1 MADELILLDSK
12 SISMIHSYIIISI
25 TVLFSVMMLVM
36 LGQRLKIAYPI
47 FLVISGLIISL
58 IPGMPRLEI
67 EPDLV
72 FLIFLPPILFEAAWF
87 TSWQDFHKW
96 KKQIFSMAFG
106 LVFLTS
112 VVVAYVSSSIIPGL
126 TLAMGFLLG
135 GVNSP
140 PDAVAATSVLKHIKV
155 PKKITSVLEGES
167 LINDASSLIVFKFAL
182 AAVISGQFIF
192 TDALQDFFIMSIGGT
207 AIGLIMGLLFGYL
220 LRIIPSNS
228 NIDTIIT
235 LIVPYAMYIAAEHF
249 HFSGVLAVVAGG
261 LLMAYN
267 SHCYLSHTSRIQ
279 AGSVWAVLIFLMNT
293 IIFILIGLELP
304 IVVEG
309 MKEYTI
315 AEGIYYSV
323 IIGGCI
329 ILTRILY
336 SYAIVYIPRLI
347 SKNKSKEPKPDW
359 KEPFIISFA
368 AMRGVVSLA
377 AALSIPAFLPNG
389 EAFPHRN
396 IILFVTFVI
405 ILITLVGQGL
415 LLSPVLKFLKIK
427 EAESNMPEEKQEML
441 LMRKLK
447 EIALEKL
454 KSDYAEQI
462 EKNSLIRHQKYKL
475 ENELMMMIDKVQCM
489 ETSKDLAGVISENKE
504 MLRQIIQSQ
513 RNEIH
518 RIKREKTFD
527 DHVLRSIE
535 MQLDF
540 EEAKITG
547 FRME

>member
-1 MADELILLDSK
+1 
-12 SISMIHSYIIISI
+12 MIHSYVIISI
-25 TVLFSVMMLVM
+25 VVLLSVMILVM
-36 LGQRLKIAYPI
+36 IGQKLKVAYPI
-47 FLVISGLIISL
+47 FLVIAGLLISFV
-58 IPGMPRLEI
+58 PGMPRIEI

-96 KKQIFSMAFG
+96 RKQIFSMAFG

-112 VVVAYVSSSIIPGL
+112 IVVAYLSSSIIPGL
-126 TLAMGFLLG
+126 TVAMGFLLG

-140 PDAVAATSVLKHIKV
+140 PDAVAATSVLKHMKI
-155 PKKITSVLEGES
+155 PKKITNILEGES

-182 AAVISGQFIF
+182 AAVISGQFIWK
-192 TDALQDFFIMSIGGT
+192 DAVQDFFTMAIGGI
-207 AIGLIMGLLFGYL
+207 AVGVAVGFLFGAL
-220 LRIIPSNS
+220 LRIIPTNS
-228 NIDTIIT
+228 NIDTVIT
-235 LIVPYAMYIAAEHF
+235 LIVPYIMYVGAEHF

-261 LLMAYN
+261 LLMSYN

-279 AGSVWAVLIFLMNT
+279 SGNVWSVLIFLMNT

-309 MKEYTI
+309 LTDYTI
-315 AEGIYYSV
+315 SEGIFYSV
-323 IIGGCI
+323 VIGGAIIG
-329 ILTRILY
+329 TRIVY
-336 SYAIVYIPRLI
+336 SYALMYFPRLC
-347 SKNKSKEPKPDW
+347 SKELRLKVPKPDW
-359 KEPFIISFA
+359 REPFIISFA

-415 LLSPVLKFLKIK
+415 LLAPILKLLNIQDAGS
-427 EAESNMPEEKQEML
+427 ELPEEKQEVI

-447 EIALEKL
+447 ETALHKL
-454 KSDYAEQI
+454 ENDFSELAVS
-462 EKNSLIRHQKYKL
+462 NSLVRHQKHKL
-475 ENELMMMIDKVQCM
+475 ENEMMLMADKAQCM
-489 ETSKDLAGVISENKE
+489 ASTGDSVTAINQNKDV
-504 MLRQIIQSQ
+504 LRQIIQAQ
-513 RNEIH
+513 RNELH
-518 RIKREKTFD
+518 RMKKEKIFD
-527 DHVLRSIE
+527 DHVMRTIE

-540 EEAKITG
+540 DEAKITG
-547 FRME
+547 FSHG

>member
-1 MADELILLDSK
+1 
-12 SISMIHSYIIISI
+12 MIHSYVIISI
-25 TVLFSVMMLVM
+25 TVLFCVMMLVM
-36 LGQRLKIAYPI
+36 IGQKLRIAYPI
-47 FLVISGLIISL
+47 FLVISGLIISF

-67 EPDLV
+67 QPDLV

-140 PDAVAATSVLKHIKV
+140 PDAVAATSVLKHLKV

-182 AAVISGQFIF
+182 AAVITGQFIF
-192 TDALQDFFIMSIGGT
+192 TEAIGDFFIMAIGGT
-207 AIGLIMGLLFGYL
+207 AIGLASGLLFGYL

-235 LIVPYAMYIAAEHF
+235 LIIPYAMYIGAEHF

-261 LLMAYN
+261 LVMSYN

-279 AGSVWAVLIFLMNT
+279 AGSVWSVLIYLMNT
-293 IIFILIGLELP
+293 AIFILIGLELP

-315 AEGIYYSV
+315 SEGIFYSV
-323 IIGGCI
+323 VIGGCI

-336 SYAIVYIPRLI
+336 AYLVTYLPWFLFKR
-347 SKNKSKEPKPDW
+347 KKEPKPGW

-377 AALSIPAFLPNG
+377 AVLSIPAFLPNG

-396 IILFVTFVI
+396 IMLFVTFVI

-415 LLSPVLKFLKIK
+415 LLPWVLKLLKIK
-427 EAESNMPEEKQEML
+427 EPDSDLPPEKQEII
-441 LMRKLK
+441 LMKKLK
-447 EIALEKL
+447 EIALNKL
-454 KSDYAEQI
+454 ENDYAEKI
-462 EKNSLIRHQKYKL
+462 ENNKMIRHQKHKL
-475 ENELMMMIDKVQCM
+475 ENELMLMIDKTQCM
-489 ETSKDLAGVISENKE
+489 ESSVDFTATMSENKE
-504 MLRQIIQSQ
+504 ILRQIIQSQ

-518 RIKREKTFD
+518 RIKRDKIFD
-527 DHVLRSIE
+527 DHVLRTIE

-547 FRME
+547 FKTD

>member
-1 MADELILLDSK
+1 
-12 SISMIHSYIIISI
+12 MIHTYVIISI
-25 TVLFSVMMLVM
+25 AVLLSVMILVM
-36 LGQRLKIAYPI
+36 IGQKLKVAYPI
-47 FLVISGLIISL
+47 FLVIAGLLISL
-58 IPGMPRLEI
+58 VPGMPHIEI

-96 KKQIFSMAFG
+96 RKQIFSMAFG

-112 VVVAYVSSSIIPGL
+112 IVVAYLSSSLIPGL
-126 TLAMGFLLG
+126 TVAMGFLLG

-140 PDAVAATSVLKHIKV
+140 PDAVAATSVLRNMKI
-155 PKKITSVLEGES
+155 PKKITSILEGES

-192 TDALQDFFIMSIGGT
+192 REAVQDFFMMAIGGI
-207 AIGLIMGLLFGYL
+207 AVGVGAGFLFGAL
-220 LRIIPSNS
+220 LRKIPTNS

-235 LIVPYAMYIAAEHF
+235 LIVPYIMYVGAEHF

-261 LLMAYN
+261 LLMSYN

-279 AGSVWAVLIFLMNT
+279 SGNVWSVLIFLMNT

-304 IVVEG
+304 VVVAA
-309 MKEYTI
+309 MKDYTI
-315 AEGIYYSV
+315 SEGIFYSIV
-323 IIGGCI
+323 IGGAI

-336 SYAIVYIPRLI
+336 SYALMYFPRICSRELRL
-347 SKNKSKEPKPDW
+347 KVPKPDW
-359 KEPFIISFA
+359 REPFIISFA

-415 LLSPVLKFLKIK
+415 LLAPILKILKIK
-427 EAESNMPEEKQEML
+427 DAGSELPEEKQEVI

-447 EIALEKL
+447 ETALQKL
-454 KSDYAEQI
+454 DNDFSDLA
-462 EKNSLIRHQKYKL
+462 EKNSLVKHQKHKL
-475 ENELMMMIDKVQCM
+475 ENEMMMMADKAQCM
-489 ETSKDLAGVISENKE
+489 ASTGDYVSAMNENKDV
-504 MLRQIIQSQ
+504 LRQVIQAQ
-513 RNEIH
+513 RNELH
-518 RIKREKTFD
+518 RLKREKVFD
-527 DHVLRSIE
+527 DHVMRTIE

-540 EEAKITG
+540 DEAKITG
-547 FRME
+547 FSHS

>member
-1 MADELILLDSK
+1 
-12 SISMIHSYIIISI
+12 MIHSYVIISI
-25 TVLFSVMMLVM
+25 VVLLSVMILVM
-36 LGQRLKIAYPI
+36 IGQKLKVAYPI
-47 FLVISGLIISL
+47 FLVIAGLLISFV
-58 IPGMPRLEI
+58 PGMPRIEI

-96 KKQIFSMAFG
+96 RKQIFSMAFG

-112 VVVAYVSSSIIPGL
+112 IVVAYLSSSIIPGL
-126 TLAMGFLLG
+126 TVAMGFLLG

-140 PDAVAATSVLKHIKV
+140 PDAVAATSVLKHMKI
-155 PKKITSVLEGES
+155 PKKITNILEGES

-182 AAVISGQFIF
+182 AAVISGQFIWK
-192 TDALQDFFIMSIGGT
+192 DAVQDFFTMAIGGI
-207 AIGLIMGLLFGYL
+207 AVGVAVGFLFGAL
-220 LRIIPSNS
+220 LRIIPTNS
-228 NIDTIIT
+228 NIDTVIT
-235 LIVPYAMYIAAEHF
+235 LIVPYIMYVGAEHF

-261 LLMAYN
+261 LLMSYN

-279 AGSVWAVLIFLMNT
+279 SGNVWSVLIFLMNT

-309 MKEYTI
+309 LTDYTI
-315 AEGIYYSV
+315 SEGIFYSV
-323 IIGGCI
+323 VIGGAIIG
-329 ILTRILY
+329 TRIVY
-336 SYAIVYIPRLI
+336 SYALMYFPRLC
-347 SKNKSKEPKPDW
+347 SKELRLKVPKPDW
-359 KEPFIISFA
+359 REPFIISFA

-415 LLSPVLKFLKIK
+415 LLAPILKLLNIQDAGS
-427 EAESNMPEEKQEML
+427 ELPEEKQEVI

-447 EIALEKL
+447 ETALHKL
-454 KSDYAEQI
+454 ENDFSELAVS
-462 EKNSLIRHQKYKL
+462 NSLVRHQKHKL
-475 ENELMMMIDKVQCM
+475 ENEMMLMADKAKCM
-489 ETSKDLAGVISENKE
+489 ASTGDYVTAINQNKDV
-504 MLRQIIQSQ
+504 LRQIIQAQ
-513 RNEIH
+513 RNELH
-518 RIKREKTFD
+518 RMKKEKIFD
-527 DHVLRSIE
+527 DHVMRTIE

-540 EEAKITG
+540 DEAKITG
-547 FRME
+547 FSHG

>member
-1 MADELILLDSK
+1 
-12 SISMIHSYIIISI
+12 MI
-25 TVLFSVMMLVM
+25 LVM
-36 LGQRLKIAYPI
+36 IGQKLKVAYPI
-47 FLVISGLIISL
+47 FLVIAGLLISL
-58 IPGMPRLEI
+58 VPGMPHIEI

-96 KKQIFSMAFG
+96 RKQIFSMAFG

-112 VVVAYVSSSIIPGL
+112 IVVAYLSSSLIPGL
-126 TLAMGFLLG
+126 TVAMGFLLG

-140 PDAVAATSVLKHIKV
+140 PDAVAATSVLRNMKI
-155 PKKITSVLEGES
+155 PKKITSILEGES

-192 TDALQDFFIMSIGGT
+192 REAVQDFFMMAIGGI
-207 AIGLIMGLLFGYL
+207 AVGVGAGFLFGAL
-220 LRIIPSNS
+220 LRKIPTNS

-235 LIVPYAMYIAAEHF
+235 LIVPYIMYVGAEHF

-261 LLMAYN
+261 LLMSYN

-279 AGSVWAVLIFLMNT
+279 SGNVWSVLIFLMNT

-304 IVVEG
+304 VVVAA
-309 MKEYTI
+309 MKDYTI
-315 AEGIYYSV
+315 SEGIFYSV
-323 IIGGCI
+323 IIGGAI
-329 ILTRILY
+329 IFTRILY
-336 SYAIVYIPRLI
+336 SYALMYFPRICSRELRL
-347 SKNKSKEPKPDW
+347 KVPKPDW
-359 KEPFIISFA
+359 REPFIISFA

-415 LLSPVLKFLKIK
+415 LLAPILKILKIK
-427 EAESNMPEEKQEML
+427 DAGSELPEEKQEVI

-447 EIALEKL
+447 ETALQKL
-454 KSDYAEQI
+454 DNDFSDLA
-462 EKNSLIRHQKYKL
+462 EKNSLVKHQKHKL
-475 ENELMMMIDKVQCM
+475 ENEMMMMADKAQCM
-489 ETSKDLAGVISENKE
+489 ASTGDYVSAMNENKDV
-504 MLRQIIQSQ
+504 LRQVIQAQ
-513 RNEIH
+513 RNELH
-518 RIKREKTFD
+518 RLKREKVFD
-527 DHVLRSIE
+527 DHVMRTIE

-540 EEAKITG
+540 DEAKITG
-547 FRME
+547 FSHS

>member
-1 MADELILLDSK
+1 
-12 SISMIHSYIIISI
+12 MIHSYVIISI
-25 TVLFSVMMLVM
+25 VVLLSVMILVM
-36 LGQRLKIAYPI
+36 IGQKLKVAYPI
-47 FLVISGLIISL
+47 FLVIAGLLISFV
-58 IPGMPRLEI
+58 PGMPRVEI

-96 KKQIFSMAFG
+96 RKQIFSMAFG

-112 VVVAYVSSSIIPGL
+112 IVVAYLSSSIIPGL
-126 TLAMGFLLG
+126 TVAMGFLLG

-140 PDAVAATSVLKHIKV
+140 PDAVAATSVLKHMKI
-155 PKKITSVLEGES
+155 PKKITNILEGES

-182 AAVISGQFIF
+182 AAVISGQFIWR
-192 TDALQDFFIMSIGGT
+192 DAVQDFFTMAIGGIVVGV
-207 AIGLIMGLLFGYL
+207 AVGFLFGAL
-220 LRIIPSNS
+220 LKIIPTNS
-228 NIDTIIT
+228 NIDTVIT
-235 LIVPYAMYIAAEHF
+235 LIVPYIMYVGAEHF

-261 LLMAYN
+261 LLMSYN

-279 AGSVWAVLIFLMNT
+279 SGNVWSVLIFLMNT

-309 MKEYTI
+309 LTDYTI
-315 AEGIYYSV
+315 SEGIFYSV
-323 IIGGCI
+323 VIGGAIIG
-329 ILTRILY
+329 TRIVY
-336 SYAIVYIPRLI
+336 SYALMYFPRLC
-347 SKNKSKEPKPDW
+347 SKELRLKVPKPDW
-359 KEPFIISFA
+359 REPFIISFA

-415 LLSPVLKFLKIK
+415 LLAPILKLLNIQDAGS
-427 EAESNMPEEKQEML
+427 ELPEEKQEVI

-447 EIALEKL
+447 ETALQKL
-454 KSDYAEQI
+454 DNEFSELAET
-462 EKNSLIRHQKYKL
+462 NSLVRHQKHKL
-475 ENELMMMIDKVQCM
+475 ENEMMLMADKAQCM
-489 ETSKDLAGVISENKE
+489 ASTGDYVTAINQNKDV
-504 MLRQIIQSQ
+504 LRQIIQAQ
-513 RNEIH
+513 RNELH
-518 RIKREKTFD
+518 RMKKEKIFD
-527 DHVLRSIE
+527 DHVMRTIE

-540 EEAKITG
+540 DEAKITG
-547 FRME
+547 FSHG

>member
-1 MADELILLDSK
+1 
-12 SISMIHSYIIISI
+12 MIHTYVIISI
-25 TVLFSVMMLVM
+25 AVLLSVMILVM
-36 LGQRLKIAYPI
+36 IGQKLKVAYPI
-47 FLVISGLIISL
+47 FLVIAGLLISL
-58 IPGMPRLEI
+58 VPGMPHIEI

-96 KKQIFSMAFG
+96 RKQIFSMAFG

-112 VVVAYVSSSIIPGL
+112 IVVAYLSSSLIPGL
-126 TLAMGFLLG
+126 TVAMGFLLG

-140 PDAVAATSVLKHIKV
+140 PDAVAATSVLRNMKI
-155 PKKITSVLEGES
+155 PKKITSILEGES

-192 TDALQDFFIMSIGGT
+192 REAVQDFFMMAIGGI
-207 AIGLIMGLLFGYL
+207 AVGVGAGFLFGAL
-220 LRIIPSNS
+220 LRKIPTNS

-235 LIVPYAMYIAAEHF
+235 LIVPYIMYVGAEHF

-261 LLMAYN
+261 LLMSYN

-279 AGSVWAVLIFLMNT
+279 SGNVWSVLIFLMNT

-304 IVVEG
+304 VVVAA
-309 MKEYTI
+309 MKDYTI
-315 AEGIYYSV
+315 SEGIFYSV
-323 IIGGCI
+323 IIGGAI

-336 SYAIVYIPRLI
+336 SYALMYFPRICSRELRL
-347 SKNKSKEPKPDW
+347 KVPKPDW
-359 KEPFIISFA
+359 REPFIISFA

-415 LLSPVLKFLKIK
+415 LLAPILKILKIK
-427 EAESNMPEEKQEML
+427 DAGSELPEEKQEVI

-447 EIALEKL
+447 ETALQKL
-454 KSDYAEQI
+454 DNDFSDLA
-462 EKNSLIRHQKYKL
+462 EKNSLVKHQKHKL
-475 ENELMMMIDKVQCM
+475 ENEMMMMADKAQCM
-489 ETSKDLAGVISENKE
+489 ASTGDYVSAMNENKDV
-504 MLRQIIQSQ
+504 LRQVIQAQ
-513 RNEIH
+513 RNELH
-518 RIKREKTFD
+518 RLKREKVFD
-527 DHVLRSIE
+527 DHVMRTIE

-540 EEAKITG
+540 DEAKITG
-547 FRME
+547 FSHS

>member
-1 MADELILLDSK
+1 
-12 SISMIHSYIIISI
+12 MIHSYVIISI
-25 TVLFSVMMLVM
+25 VVLLSVMILVM
-36 LGQRLKIAYPI
+36 IGQKLKVAYPI
-47 FLVISGLIISL
+47 FLVIAGLLISFV
-58 IPGMPRLEI
+58 PGMPRIEI

-96 KKQIFSMAFG
+96 RKQIFSMAFG

-112 VVVAYVSSSIIPGL
+112 IVVAYLSSSIIPGL
-126 TLAMGFLLG
+126 TVAMGFLLG

-140 PDAVAATSVLKHIKV
+140 PDAVAATSVLKHMKI
-155 PKKITSVLEGES
+155 PKKITNILEGES

-182 AAVISGQFIF
+182 AAVISGQFIWR
-192 TDALQDFFIMSIGGT
+192 DAVQDFFTMAIGGI
-207 AIGLIMGLLFGYL
+207 AVGVAVGFLFGAL
-220 LRIIPSNS
+220 LRIIPTNS
-228 NIDTIIT
+228 NIDTVIT
-235 LIVPYAMYIAAEHF
+235 LIVPYIMYVGAEHF

-261 LLMAYN
+261 LLMSYN

-279 AGSVWAVLIFLMNT
+279 SGNVWSVLIFLMNT

-309 MKEYTI
+309 LTDYTI
-315 AEGIYYSV
+315 SEGIFYSV
-323 IIGGCI
+323 VIGGAIIG
-329 ILTRILY
+329 TRIVY
-336 SYAIVYIPRLI
+336 SYALMYFPRLC
-347 SKNKSKEPKPDW
+347 SKELRLKVPKPDW
-359 KEPFIISFA
+359 REPFIISFA

-415 LLSPVLKFLKIK
+415 LLAPILKLLNIQDAGS
-427 EAESNMPEEKQEML
+427 ELPEEKQEVI

-447 EIALEKL
+447 ETALHKL
-454 KSDYAEQI
+454 ENDFSELAVS
-462 EKNSLIRHQKYKL
+462 NSLVRHQKHKL
-475 ENELMMMIDKVQCM
+475 ENEMMLMADKAQCM
-489 ETSKDLAGVISENKE
+489 ASTGDYVTAINQNKDV
-504 MLRQIIQSQ
+504 LRQIIQAQ
-513 RNEIH
+513 RNELH
-518 RIKREKTFD
+518 RMKKEKIFD
-527 DHVLRSIE
+527 DHVMRTIE

-540 EEAKITG
+540 DEAKITG
-547 FRME
+547 FSHG

>member
-1 MADELILLDSK
+1 
-12 SISMIHSYIIISI
+12 MIHSYVIISI
-25 TVLFSVMMLVM
+25 AVLLSVMILVM
-36 LGQRLKIAYPI
+36 IGQKLKVAYPI
-47 FLVISGLIISL
+47 FLVIAGLLISFV
-58 IPGMPRLEI
+58 PGMPRIEI

-96 KKQIFSMAFG
+96 RKQIFSMAFG

-112 VVVAYVSSSIIPGL
+112 IVVAYLSSSIIPGL
-126 TLAMGFLLG
+126 TVAMGFLLG

-140 PDAVAATSVLKHIKV
+140 PDAVAATSVLKHMKI
-155 PKKITSVLEGES
+155 PKKITNILEGES

-182 AAVISGQFIF
+182 AAVISGQFIWR
-192 TDALQDFFIMSIGGT
+192 DAVQDFFTMAIGGI
-207 AIGLIMGLLFGYL
+207 AVGVAVGFVFGALLKV
-220 LRIIPSNS
+220 IPTNS

-235 LIVPYAMYIAAEHF
+235 LIVPYIMYVGAEHF

-261 LLMAYN
+261 LLMSYN

-279 AGSVWAVLIFLMNT
+279 SGNVWSVLIFLMNT

-315 AEGIYYSV
+315 SEGIFYSV
-323 IIGGCI
+323 VIGGAIIG
-329 ILTRILY
+329 TRILY
-336 SYAIVYIPRLI
+336 SYALMYFPRVC
-347 SKNKSKEPKPDW
+347 SKELRLKVPKPDW
-359 KEPFIISFA
+359 REPFIISFA

-377 AALSIPAFLPNG
+377 AALSIPAFLPSG

-415 LLSPVLKFLKIK
+415 LLAPILKLLNIQDAGS
-427 EAESNMPEEKQEML
+427 ELPEEKQEVI

-447 EIALEKL
+447 ETALHKL
-454 KSDYAEQI
+454 DNDFSELAVT
-462 EKNSLIRHQKYKL
+462 NSLVRHQKHKL
-475 ENELMMMIDKVQCM
+475 ENEMMLMADKAQCM
-489 ETSKDLAGVISENKE
+489 ASTGDYVTAINENKDV
-504 MLRQIIQSQ
+504 LRQIIQAQ
-513 RNEIH
+513 RNELH
-518 RIKREKTFD
+518 RMKREKIFD
-527 DHVLRSIE
+527 DHVMRTIE

-540 EEAKITG
+540 DEAKITG
-547 FRME
+547 FSHG

>member
-1 MADELILLDSK
+1 
-12 SISMIHSYIIISI
+12 MIHTYVIVSI
-25 TVLFSVMMLVM
+25 AVLLSVMILVII
-36 LGQRLKIAYPI
+36 GQKMKVAYPI
-47 FLVISGLIISL
+47 FLVIAGLLISL
-58 IPGMPRLEI
+58 VPGMPHIEI

-96 KKQIFSMAFG
+96 RKQIFSMAFG

-112 VVVAYVSSSIIPGL
+112 IVVAYLSSSIIPGL
-126 TLAMGFLLG
+126 TVAMGFLLG

-140 PDAVAATSVLKHIKV
+140 PDAVAATSVLKHMKI
-155 PKKITSVLEGES
+155 PKKITTILEGES

-192 TDALQDFFIMSIGGT
+192 GEAVKDFFSMAIGGI
-207 AIGLIMGLLFGYL
+207 AVGIGAGFVFGALLK
-220 LRIIPSNS
+220 IIPSNS

-235 LIVPYAMYIAAEHF
+235 LIVPYVMYIGAEHF

-261 LLMAYN
+261 LVMSYN

-279 AGSVWAVLIFLMNT
+279 SGNVWSVLIFLMNT
-293 IIFILIGLELP
+293 LIFILIGLELP
-304 IVVEG
+304 VVVAG
-309 MKEYTI
+309 MENYTI
-315 AEGIYYSV
+315 SEGIFYSIV
-323 IIGGCI
+323 IGGAI
-329 ILTRILY
+329 IITRIIY
-336 SYAIVYIPRLI
+336 SYAIMYFPRLC
-347 SKNKSKEPKPDW
+347 SKELRMKMPKPDW
-359 KEPFIISFA
+359 REPFVISFA

-415 LLSPVLKFLKIK
+415 LLAPILKLLKM
-427 EAESNMPEEKQEML
+427 EDAGSELPEEKQEVI

-447 EIALEKL
+447 ETALRKINEDFSGQVETNNL
-454 KSDYAEQI
+454 V
-462 EKNSLIRHQKYKL
+462 RHQKYKL
-475 ENELMMMIDKVQCM
+475 ENEMMLMADKAQCM
-489 ETSKDLAGVISENKE
+489 ASAVDFAKAVNENKDV
-504 MLRQIIQSQ
+504 LRQVIQAQ
-513 RNEIH
+513 RNELH
-518 RIKREKTFD
+518 HLKKEKIFD
-527 DHVLRSIE
+527 DHVLRAIE

-540 EEAKITG
+540 DEAKITG
-547 FRME
+547 FSHD

>member
-1 MADELILLDSK
+1 
-12 SISMIHSYIIISI
+12 MIHSYVIISI
-25 TVLFSVMMLVM
+25 AVLLSVMILVM
-36 LGQRLKIAYPI
+36 IGQKLKVAYPI
-47 FLVISGLIISL
+47 FLVIAGLLISFV
-58 IPGMPRLEI
+58 PGMPRIEI

-96 KKQIFSMAFG
+96 RKQIFSMAFG

-112 VVVAYVSSSIIPGL
+112 IVVAYLSSSIIPGL
-126 TLAMGFLLG
+126 TVAMGFLLG

-140 PDAVAATSVLKHIKV
+140 PDAVAATSVLKHMKI
-155 PKKITSVLEGES
+155 PKKITNILEGES

-182 AAVISGQFIF
+182 AAVISGQFIWR
-192 TDALQDFFIMSIGGT
+192 DAVQDFFTMAIGGI
-207 AIGLIMGLLFGYL
+207 AVGVAVGFLFGAL
-220 LRIIPSNS
+220 LKVIPTNS

-235 LIVPYAMYIAAEHF
+235 LIVPYIMYVGAEHF

-261 LLMAYN
+261 LLMSYN

-279 AGSVWAVLIFLMNT
+279 SGNVWSVLIFLMNT

-315 AEGIYYSV
+315 SEGIFYSV
-323 IIGGCI
+323 VIGGAIIG
-329 ILTRILY
+329 TRILY
-336 SYAIVYIPRLI
+336 SYALMYFPRI
-347 SKNKSKEPKPDW
+347 CSKELRLKVPKPDW
-359 KEPFIISFA
+359 REPFIISFA

-415 LLSPVLKFLKIK
+415 LLAPILKLLNIQDAGS
-427 EAESNMPEEKQEML
+427 ELPEEKQEVI

-447 EIALEKL
+447 ETALHKL
-454 KSDYAEQI
+454 DNDFSELAVT
-462 EKNSLIRHQKYKL
+462 NSLVRHQKHKL
-475 ENELMMMIDKVQCM
+475 ENEMMLMADKAQCM
-489 ETSKDLAGVISENKE
+489 ASTGDYVSAINENKDV
-504 MLRQIIQSQ
+504 LRQIIQAQ
-513 RNEIH
+513 RNELH
-518 RIKREKTFD
+518 RVKREKIFD
-527 DHVLRSIE
+527 DHVMRTIE

-540 EEAKITG
+540 DEAKITG
-547 FRME
+547 FSHG

>member
-1 MADELILLDSK
+1 
-12 SISMIHSYIIISI
+12 MIHSYVIISI
-25 TVLFSVMMLVM
+25 AVLLSVMILVM
-36 LGQRLKIAYPI
+36 IGQKLKVAYPI
-47 FLVISGLIISL
+47 FLVIAGLLISFV
-58 IPGMPRLEI
+58 PGMLRIEI

-96 KKQIFSMAFG
+96 RKQIFSMAFG

-112 VVVAYVSSSIIPGL
+112 IVVAYLSSSIIPGL
-126 TLAMGFLLG
+126 TVAMGFLLG

-140 PDAVAATSVLKHIKV
+140 PDAVAATSVLKHMKI
-155 PKKITSVLEGES
+155 PKKITNILEGES

-182 AAVISGQFIF
+182 AAVISGQFIWR
-192 TDALQDFFIMSIGGT
+192 DAVQDFFTMAIGGI
-207 AIGLIMGLLFGYL
+207 AVGVAVGFLFGAL
-220 LRIIPSNS
+220 LKVIPTNS

-235 LIVPYAMYIAAEHF
+235 LIVPYIMYVGAEHF

-261 LLMAYN
+261 LLMSYN

-279 AGSVWAVLIFLMNT
+279 SGNVWSVLIFLMNT

-315 AEGIYYSV
+315 SEGIFYSV
-323 IIGGCI
+323 VIGGAIIG
-329 ILTRILY
+329 TRILY
-336 SYAIVYIPRLI
+336 SYALMYFPRVC
-347 SKNKSKEPKPDW
+347 SKELRLKVPKPDW
-359 KEPFIISFA
+359 REPFIISFA

-377 AALSIPAFLPNG
+377 AALSIPAFLPSG

-415 LLSPVLKFLKIK
+415 LLAPILKLLNIQDAGS
-427 EAESNMPEEKQEML
+427 ELPEEKQEVI

-447 EIALEKL
+447 ETALHKL
-454 KSDYAEQI
+454 DNDFSELAVT
-462 EKNSLIRHQKYKL
+462 NSLVRHQKHKL
-475 ENELMMMIDKVQCM
+475 ENEMMLMADKAQCM
-489 ETSKDLAGVISENKE
+489 ASTGDYVTAINENKDV
-504 MLRQIIQSQ
+504 LRQIIQAQ
-513 RNEIH
+513 RNELH
-518 RIKREKTFD
+518 RMKREKIFD
-527 DHVLRSIE
+527 DHVMRTIE

-540 EEAKITG
+540 DEAKITG
-547 FRME
+547 FSHG

>member
-1 MADELILLDSK
+1 
-12 SISMIHSYIIISI
+12 MIHSYVIISI
-25 TVLFSVMMLVM
+25 VVLLSVMILVM
-36 LGQRLKIAYPI
+36 IGQKLRVAYPI
-47 FLVISGLIISL
+47 FLVIAGLLISL
-58 IPGMPRLEI
+58 VPGMPRVEI

-112 VVVAYVSSSIIPGL
+112 VVVAYLSSSIIPGL
-126 TLAMGFLLG
+126 TVAMGFLLG

-140 PDAVAATSVLKHIKV
+140 PDAVAATSVLKHMKI
-155 PKKITSVLEGES
+155 PKKITSILEGES

-182 AAVISGQFIF
+182 AAVISGQFIWR
-192 TDALQDFFIMSIGGT
+192 DAIQDFFTMAIGGI
-207 AIGLIMGLLFGYL
+207 AVGVAVGFLFGAL
-220 LRIIPSNS
+220 LKIIPSNS
-228 NIDTIIT
+228 NIDTVIT
-235 LIVPYAMYIAAEHF
+235 LIVPYIMYVGAEHF

-261 LLMAYN
+261 LLMSYN

-279 AGSVWAVLIFLMNT
+279 SGNVWSVLIFLMNT

-304 IVVEG
+304 VVVEA
-309 MKEYTI
+309 MKDYTI
-315 AEGIYYSV
+315 SEGIFYSIV
-323 IIGGCI
+323 IGGAIIG
-329 ILTRILY
+329 TRILY
-336 SYAIVYIPRLI
+336 SYALMYFPRLC
-347 SKNKSKEPKPDW
+347 SKELRLKAPKPDW
-359 KEPFIISFA
+359 REPFIISFA

-415 LLSPVLKFLKIK
+415 LLAPILKLLNIQDAGS
-427 EAESNMPEEKQEML
+427 ELPEEKQEVI

-447 EIALEKL
+447 ETALHKL
-454 KSDYAEQI
+454 ENDFSELAET
-462 EKNSLIRHQKYKL
+462 NSLVRHQRHKL
-475 ENELMMMIDKVQCM
+475 ENEMMLMADKAQCM
-489 ETSKDLAGVISENKE
+489 ASTGDYVTAINENKDV
-504 MLRQIIQSQ
+504 LRQIIQAQ
-513 RNEIH
+513 RNELH
-518 RIKREKTFD
+518 KMKKEKIFD
-527 DHVLRSIE
+527 DHVMRTIE

-540 EEAKITG
+540 DEAKITG
-547 FRME
+547 FSHG

>member
-1 MADELILLDSK
+1 
-12 SISMIHSYIIISI
+12 MIHSYVIISI
-25 TVLFSVMMLVM
+25 AVLLSVMILVM
-36 LGQRLKIAYPI
+36 IGQKLKVAYPI
-47 FLVISGLIISL
+47 FLVIAGLLISFV
-58 IPGMPRLEI
+58 PGMPRIEI

-96 KKQIFSMAFG
+96 RKQIFSMAFG

-112 VVVAYVSSSIIPGL
+112 IVVAYLSSSIIPGL
-126 TLAMGFLLG
+126 TVAMGFLLG

-140 PDAVAATSVLKHIKV
+140 PDAVAATSVLKHMKI
-155 PKKITSVLEGES
+155 PKKITNILEGES

-182 AAVISGQFIF
+182 AAVISGQFIWR
-192 TDALQDFFIMSIGGT
+192 DAVQDFFTMAIGGI
-207 AIGLIMGLLFGYL
+207 AVGVAVGFLFGAL
-220 LRIIPSNS
+220 LKVIPTNS

-235 LIVPYAMYIAAEHF
+235 LIVPYIMYVGAEHF

-261 LLMAYN
+261 LLMSYN

-279 AGSVWAVLIFLMNT
+279 SGNVWSVLIFLMNT

-315 AEGIYYSV
+315 SEGIFYSV
-323 IIGGCI
+323 VIGGAIIG
-329 ILTRILY
+329 TRILY
-336 SYAIVYIPRLI
+336 SYALMYFPRI
-347 SKNKSKEPKPDW
+347 CSKELRLKVPKPDW
-359 KEPFIISFA
+359 REPFIISFA

-415 LLSPVLKFLKIK
+415 LLAPILKLLNIQDAGS
-427 EAESNMPEEKQEML
+427 ELPEEKQEVI

-447 EIALEKL
+447 ETALHKL
-454 KSDYAEQI
+454 DKDFSELAVT
-462 EKNSLIRHQKYKL
+462 NSLVRHQKHKL
-475 ENELMMMIDKVQCM
+475 ENEMMLMADKAQCM
-489 ETSKDLAGVISENKE
+489 ASTGDYVTAINQNKDV
-504 MLRQIIQSQ
+504 LRQIIQAQ
-513 RNEIH
+513 RNELH
-518 RIKREKTFD
+518 RMKREKIFD
-527 DHVLRSIE
+527 DHVMRTIE

-540 EEAKITG
+540 DEAKITG
-547 FRME
+547 FSHG